1 MPIKNN
7 EKTAIARLRY
17 LHMAPRK
24 ARFVADLIKGKH
36 INEAEAQLIYC
47 HRRAAKPLLKL
58 LHSAINN
65 AVNKKLNRD
74 LLYISSI
81 TVDEGPMLKRW
92 LPRAMGRATPLQKKM
107 SHITLILSEGKDFKG
122 YIPPKAKMTKSEKTL
137 VKHKEEKSKVE
148 SKKKET
154 PKVVESKRKEGVA
167 RKIFRR
173 KEIA

>member
-1 MPIKNN
+1 MPSQIS
-7 EKTAIARLRY
+7 EKIAIARLRY

-24 ARFVADLIKGKH
+24 VRFVADLIKGKH

-47 HRRAAKPLLKL
+47 RRRAAKTLLKL

-81 TVDEGPMLKRW
+81 TVDQGPMLKRW
-92 LPRAMGRATPLQKKM
+92 LPRAMGRATPIQKKM
-107 SHITLILSEGKDFKG
+107 SHVTLILSEGKEFKR
-122 YIPPKAKMTKSEKTL
+122 YNPPKAKVTKSEKTL
-137 VKHKEEKSKVE
+137 VKHKEEKQKVE
-148 SKKKET
+148 HKKKEA
-154 PKVVESKRKEGVA
+154 PKVVESKAKEGAV